1 MSEKTFTV
9 PNISCGHCVHTV
21 QMEVGDIDG
30 VQRVE
35 ANEQSKQV
43 TVVWD
48 EPASWEQI
56 RDTLVE
62 INYPPEGL
70 IQIG

>member
-21 QMEVGDIDG
+21 QMEVGEIPG
-30 VQRVE
+30 VERVE
-35 ANEQSKQV
+35 AEQESKRV
-43 TVVWD
+43 TVVWN
-48 EPASWEQI
+48 EPATWEQI
-56 RDTLVE
+56 EQTLQE

>member
-1 MSEKTFTV
+1 MNEKTFTV
-9 PNISCGHCVHTV
+9 PNISCGHCVHSIK
-21 QMEVGDIDG
+21 MEVGEIKG

-35 ANEQSKQV
+35 AEQDSKRV